1 MTRELDAPIDASG
14 SLRKERATEQTTLNS
29 CSAVPPSVL
38 ASTSRRLT
46 GGVIRKPAP
55 LNWAGPP
62 RHWHIRGSESA
73 AAGDHLRLSASGSL
87 GPIGGPSP
95 PRPAAASE
103 SRRGRNPD
111 LGPPI
116 YTEGNHTRDPP
127 ASGWSRRRSL
137 AGQPRGSAGPRP
149 EHISAMGAGALVLN
163 VHYGSLVANSRRPA
177 LSWLAALA
185 TPACT
190 ELTSSTRRK
199 AVVLADLAA

>member
-1 MTRELDAPIDASG
+1 MIREAPIDASG

-116 YTEGNHTRDPP
+116 YTEGNHTRRTPLP
-127 ASGWSRRRSL
+127 V
-137 AGQPRGSAGPRP
+137 
-149 EHISAMGAGALVLN
+149 AGADGGHWQVSPGARPGRGRSTFRPWGLVR
-163 VHYGSLVANSRRPA
+163 SS
-177 LSWLAALA
+177 SM
-185 TPACT
+185 CT
-190 ELTSSTRRK
+190 T
-199 AVVLADLAA
+199 AVS